1 MKQINYTNTLGYAL
15 LSSDLHKVSVT
26 YQDKLVTTIKKEG
39 MLKHPERYARD
50 LSNIDRLSNI
60 ATGRIKLG
68 IKDKSVL
75 LPILNLPKNFASSPF
90 LQIWD
95 GFQAKQLARQ
105 TSYETIKSLI
115 KSKARF
121 PQVIKALKDKR
132 LNLNILKPD
141 RVTSQLYQIKLQT
154 LLLLV
159 LPYIHQNSLS
169 VELLDQTSL
178 IQIVKSQIDKAYHY
192 LNITDSSILHLV
204 VSNYQ
209 KDDADV
215 LAQKF
220 NQLKKSDNYH
230 IVVLS
235 LLTTYQL
242 YQGTI
247 DL

>member
-1 MKQINYTNTLGYAL
+1 MRQIDYSNTLGYAL

-26 YQDKLVTTIKKEG
+26 YQDKLVAILKKEEL
-39 MLKHPERYARD
+39 LKHPDTYARD
-50 LSNIDRLSNI
+50 FSSIDRLSNI
-60 ATGRIKLG
+60 ATGKVKLG

-75 LPILNLPKNFASSPF
+75 LPIIGVPKDFNTSLFCQ
-90 LQIWD
+90 LKD
-95 GFQAKQLARQ
+95 GYQAKQLARQ
-105 TSYETIKSLI
+105 TSYLAIKSLI
-115 KSKARF
+115 LSKARF
-121 PQVIKALKDKR
+121 PKVIKALKDKP

-141 RVTSQLYQIKLQT
+141 RITSQLYQIKLQT

-159 LPYIHQNSLS
+159 LPYILQNSLS

-178 IQIVKSQIDKAYHY
+178 LQIVKSQIDKTYHY
-192 LNITDSSILHLV
+192 LNITDSSRLHLV
-204 VSNYQ
+204 VSNYH
-209 KDDADV
+209 KYDANV

-230 IVVLS
+230 IIVLS
-235 LLTTYQL
+235 LLTTCQL